1 MTSLARTGEGHYR
14 GFAGEIHYRW
24 WAAPD
29 PTWVVL
35 LAHGFGDHTASWARY
50 AGRLVDAGG
59 AVVAC
64 DHRGHGLS
72 DGPRAVIEDFD
83 VVAREY
89 LGALDAAPLPA
100 NAPVVLAGHSMGG
113 LIAARAATLRPEA
126 ACGVVLSATH
136 LGAWPAAANV
146 LSAITSGEPIPAE
159 ARGHI
164 LLDPDATFDPTTLS
178 RDRTFTDKV
187 ESDELRYIGQFPVE
201 TLRAW
206 LAVGQRCDAL
216 PDGALEL
223 PTLYLHGSADP
234 MLSHRISVATLARI
248 AQADLEVRIFP
259 GARHSIYNETNRDE
273 VFGVLTGFLS
283 RVSHGYPGS

>member
-1 MTSLARTGEGHYR
+1 VTSSAKTGDGRYR
-14 GFAGEIHYRW
+14 GIDGELHYRW
-24 WAAPD
+24 WSAPE
-29 PTWVVL
+29 PSWVVL
-35 LAHGFGDHTASWARY
+35 LAHGFGDHTGSWRRY
-50 AGRLVDAGG
+50 AARLVDAGG

-83 VVAREY
+83 IVAQEY
-89 LGALDAAPLPA
+89 LGVLEATPLPA

-113 LIAARAATLRPEA
+113 LIAARAATIRPDA
-126 ACGVVLSATH
+126 ARGVVLSATQ
-136 LGAWPAAANV
+136 LGAWPVAENV
-146 LSAITSGEPIPAE
+146 LNAITHGEPIPAE

-164 LLDPDATFDPTTLS
+164 LLDPDTTFDPTTLS
-178 RDRTFTDKV
+178 RDRTFTDSF
-187 ESDELRYIGQFPVE
+187 EGDELRYIGPFPAE

-206 LAVGQRCDAL
+206 LAVGKGWEAL

-234 MLSHRISVATLARI
+234 MLSHRVSVATLARI
-248 AQADLEVRIFP
+248 VRADLEVRIFP

-273 VFGVLTGFLS
+273 VFDVLTGFLS
-283 RVSHGYPGS
+283 RVSLR

>member
-1 MTSLARTGEGHYR
+1 MTNSAKTGDGHYR
-14 GFAGEIHYRW
+14 GIDGGIHYRW
-24 WAAPD
+24 WSAPD
-29 PTWVVL
+29 PSWVVL
-35 LAHGFGDHTASWARY
+35 LAHGFGDHTGSWGRY
-50 AGRLVDAGG
+50 AARLVDAGG

-83 VVAREY
+83 VVAQEY
-89 LGALDAAPLPA
+89 LGVLEVAPLPKS
-100 NAPVVLAGHSMGG
+100 APVVLAGHSMGG

-126 ACGVVLSATH
+126 ARGVVFSATQ
-136 LGAWPAAANV
+136 LGSWPAAEKV
-146 LSAITSGEPIPAE
+146 LSAITNGGPIPAE

-164 LLDPDATFDPTTLS
+164 LLDPDATFDPKTLS

-201 TLRAW
+201 TLSAW
-206 LAVGQRCDAL
+206 VAVGERCDAL

-234 MLSHRISVATLARI
+234 MLSHRVSVATLARI
-248 AQADLEVRIFP
+248 VRADLQVRIFP

-273 VFGVLTGFLS
+273 VFDVLTGFLS
-283 RVSHGYPGS
+283 RVSRT

>member
-1 MTSLARTGEGHYR
+1 MTGLAKTGEGHYR
-14 GFAGEIHYRW
+14 GIDGEIHYRW
-24 WAAPD
+24 WSAPD
-29 PTWVVL
+29 PAWVVL
-35 LAHGFGDHTASWARY
+35 LAHGFGDHTGSWGRY
-50 AGRLVDAGG
+50 AARLVGAGG

-83 VVAREY
+83 IVAQEY
-89 LGALDAAPLPA
+89 LGVLEVAPLPA
-100 NAPVVLAGHSMGG
+100 EAPVVLAGHSMGG

-126 ACGVVLSATH
+126 ARGVVLSATQ
-136 LGAWPAAANV
+136 LGSWPAAENV
-146 LSAITSGEPIPAE
+146 LSAITNGEPIPAE

-164 LLDPDATFDPTTLS
+164 LLDPDAIFDPTTLS
-178 RDRTFTDKV
+178 REPTFTDTV
-187 ESDELRYIGQFPVE
+187 EADELRYIGQFPVE

-206 LAVGQRCDAL
+206 LAVGRRCDAL

-223 PTLYLHGSADP
+223 PTLYLHGGADP
-234 MLSHRISVATLARI
+234 MLSHRASVATLARI
-248 AQADLEVRIFP
+248 VRADLEVRIFP

-283 RVSHGYPGS
+283 RVSLD